1 MALNAVLSSLD
12 GVDDAIA
19 SLYVEKDG
27 MFILD
32 VAPVSGFSLEN
43 VVGLKSSLSKER
55 ENARQA
61 ATQLKGFD
69 GLSAE
74 EAKTAITKLAEIND
88 WTPDDKIKEL
98 IESREKQLLGKH
110 TNEMTAVSGQL
121 TSVTTQLE
129 NQLIRNA
136 AIEAITSHKGNVEL
150 LLPHIEKQT
159 RMEMSGDK
167 YSAVVVDENGAPR
180 VSMQT
185 GSVANMSIPE
195 LVESMKA
202 IESYSPAF
210 AGSGAAGSGAAGSST
225 GGGASGNH
233 QLSWA
238 EAKNPDAYRAAKSA
252 AEKAGS
258 DLEINSYEQ
267 G

>member
-1 MALNAVLSSLD
+1 MALNAILNSLD
-12 GVDDAIA
+12 GVDSSIA

-27 MFILD
+27 IYILD
-32 VAPVSGFSLEN
+32 VAPVNGFSLEN

-55 ENARQA
+55 ENAKSA
-61 ATQLKGFD
+61 ANQLKSFD
-69 GLSAE
+69 GLDADD
-74 EAKTAITKLAEIND
+74 ARNALTKLGEMND
-88 WTPDDKIKEL
+88 WTPDDKVKEL
-98 IESREKQLLGKH
+98 MEAREKQLFGKH
-110 TNEMTAVSGQL
+110 SNEMTAVNGQL
-121 TSVTTQLE
+121 TNVTTQLE

-136 AIEAITSHKGNVEL
+136 AIEAITAQKGNVEL

-159 RMEMSGDK
+159 RMEMNGDK
-167 YSAVVVDENGAPR
+167 FSAVVVDDNGAPR

-202 IESYSPAF
+202 SDSYSPAF

-225 GGGASGNH
+225 GGGTGGSH
-233 QLSWA
+233 SLSWA
-238 EAKNPDAYRAAKSA
+238 DAKNPDNYRAAKVA

-258 DLEINSYEQ
+258 NLEINSYEQ